1 MIKSTFSIIAI
12 FYLFSIGLSQEVEV
26 MKFDDLEKIIN
37 EKPAKIKILN
47 FWATFCRPCVIEMP
61 FFEEVAIKFEDDI
74 DLIFVSLD
82 FVENVENKVKPF
94 LTKKNIHSRVIL
106 LDDTDYNSWIDRVN
120 PNWSGAIP
128 ATLIID
134 KNTGEKFFF
143 EKIFDKEEL
152 ESLINKFVNKT

>member
-1 MIKSTFSIIAI
+1 MIKSTLSIIAI
-12 FYLFSIGLSQEVEV
+12 FYLFSTGLSQEVEV
-26 MKFDDLEKIIN
+26 IKFDDLEKIIN
-37 EKPAKIKILN
+37 EKSAKVKILN

-61 FFEEVAIKFEDDI
+61 FFEEAAIKFESDI

-106 LDDTDYNSWIDRVN
+106 LDDTDYNSWIDRVS

-134 KNTGEKFFF
+134 KNSGEKFFF
-143 EKIFDKEEL
+143 EQIFDKEEL

>member
-1 MIKSTFSIIAI
+1 MIKSTLSIIAI
-12 FYLFSIGLSQEVEV
+12 FCLFSIGLSQEVEV

-37 EKPAKIKILN
+37 EKAAKIKILN

-61 FFEEVAIKFEDDI
+61 FFEEAANKFENDI

-94 LTKKNIHSRVIL
+94 LSKKNIHSRVIL

-134 KNTGEKFFF
+134 KNTGKKFFF
-143 EKIFDKEEL
+143 EQIFDKEEL

>member
-1 MIKSTFSIIAI
+1 
-12 FYLFSIGLSQEVEV
+12 
-26 MKFDDLEKIIN
+26 
-37 EKPAKIKILN
+37 
-47 FWATFCRPCVIEMP
+47 MP
-61 FFEEVAIKFEDDI
+61 FFEEAAIKFESDI

-82 FVENVENKVKPF
+82 FAENVENKVKPF

-152 ESLINKFVNKT
+152 ESLISKFVN